1 VLIRRHPLDIIQL
14 LPKRIKESYKGTYGK
29 VLLIA
34 GSNQYT
40 GAAAL
45 MAEASLRSG
54 VGLVYMVCT
63 HLTAE
68 VIRSRSPEVIVIESA
83 EENGVFHK
91 STLDTVRDLISTH
104 NFSAIGVGSGIGIL
118 KHEYEFYT
126 ALINLF
132 LPLGCPILFDA
143 EAMPPAYKFLLKNRV
158 SEQRF
163 VFTPH
168 PKEFLRMINLDR
180 LGDINKDV
188 LQSSKQVNQTIVYKT
203 HSTIIASVEGIWRC
217 PTGSQALATAGS
229 GDVLSG
235 LIAGLMAQGLNSTQG
250 SMLGVY
256 LHGLIGELAEKK
268 IGLRSVLARDLC
280 DLISDAFLALG
291 DHHV

>member
-1 VLIRRHPLDIIQL
+1 MLIRRHPLDIIQL
-14 LPKRIKESYKGTYGK
+14 LPKRFKESHKGTYGK

-45 MAEASLRSG
+45 MAEAALRSG

-91 STLDTVRDLISTH
+91 STLDTVRDLISKH
-104 NFSAIGVGSGIGIL
+104 DFSSIGVGSGIGVL
-118 KHEYEFYT
+118 KHESEFYA

-143 EAMPPAYKFLLKNRV
+143 EAMPSSYKFLLENRV
-158 SEQRF
+158 PEPRF

-168 PKEFLRMINLDR
+168 PKEFLQMVNLDR

-188 LQSSKQVNQTIVYKT
+188 LQSAKQVNQTIVYKT
-203 HSTIIASVEGIWRC
+203 HSTIIASLEGIWRC

-235 LIAGLMAQGLNSTQG
+235 IITGLIAQGLNSTQG
-250 SMLGVY
+250 AMLGVY
-256 LHGLIGELAEKK
+256 LHGLVGEFAEKK

-280 DLISDAFLALG
+280 DLISDVFLALG